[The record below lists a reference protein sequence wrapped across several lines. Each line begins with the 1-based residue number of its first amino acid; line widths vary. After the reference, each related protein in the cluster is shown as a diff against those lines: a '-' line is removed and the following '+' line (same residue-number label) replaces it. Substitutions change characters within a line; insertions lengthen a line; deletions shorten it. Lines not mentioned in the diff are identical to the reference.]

1 MGFQKQDIER
11 AINQNR
17 LLFMWD
23 TGTGKTYA
31 LCSIIELLKYY
42 GETAKAIVL
51 TSSIGVLNL
60 GKEFKKLLPD
70 TYNSDRTLVIKS
82 VTHLKNR
89 FIFDND
95 DYDIII
101 CHYDCFRSIC
111 DAYDKRE
118 HKRTKKVKYRKTSVP
133 LDKWYGDKKGLVLMD
148 ECHLIGSATSQR
160 TKVLFMNAQ
169 FWEYRYFFSATPLDK
184 KQKMYA
190 LLRLLNKKLVLDMG
204 EEDWL
209 STFCQLGVNVGGRYL
224 PHAPNM
230 ATWDNKKWLK
240 LQDVLFDS
248 YAVKRTKDILNL
260 PPAIDVDLFRVDM
273 SEKHRKIYE
282 TFSSIVAEYTKL
294 KNDKEHEGLVKT
306 FYAQFSV
313 MMMCI
318 ENPEM
323 LKSSRTVKSMYELG
337 VNQTLLAQ
345 FETYINDFNY
355 AKDFA
360 KLEMLDAI
368 IKDECEESE
377 NKIIVFFFHPLTGKL
392 LKEIY
397 PNESFLTSDMP
408 DEKRFPVIEN
418 FRTSKNKVLFASINI
433 ANTSF
438 TLTECKA
445 AVYFERTWSYIDYDQ
460 SRGRIHRYGQTEE
473 VRYYNMCYEDSFDY
487 LQLKALETKGACV
500 ESLIKKNMFNS
511 KEWKTLFGG
520 SVEEMD
526 EFLEH
531 L

>member
-17 LLFMWD
+17 FLFMWD

-31 LCSIIELLKYY
+31 LCAIEELLKYY
-42 GETAKAIVL
+42 GETSKAIVL

-60 GKEFKKLLPD
+60 GKEFVKLLPD
-70 TYNSDRTLVIKS
+70 TYNQERTLVIKS
-82 VTHLKNR
+82 VTQLKNR
-89 FIFDND
+89 FIFDD
-95 DYDIII
+95 DTYDIVI
-101 CHYDCFRSIC
+101 CHYDCFRAIC

-118 HKRTKKVKYRKTSVP
+118 NKRTKKVKYRKSSVP
-133 LDKWYGDKKGLVLMD
+133 LDKWYGDKKGLILMD
-148 ECHLIGSATSQR
+148 ECHMIGSVNQR
-160 TKVLFMNAQ
+160 TKALFMNAK

-184 KQKMYA
+184 KQKMYP
-190 LLRLLNKKLVLDMG
+190 LLYLLNKKLVNGLN

-209 STFCQLGVNVGGRYL
+209 STFCQLGVKVGERFL

-230 ATWDNKKWLK
+230 ATWNEKKWLE
-240 LQDVLFDS
+240 LQDLLFDS
-248 YAVKRTKDILNL
+248 YASKRTKDLLNL
-260 PPAIDVDLFRVDM
+260 PPAIDMDLLEVPM
-273 SEKHRKIYE
+273 SKKHRTLYE
-282 TFSSIVAEYTKL
+282 AFSSIVSEYTKL

-323 LKSSRTVKSMYELG
+323 LKSSRTLKSMYDLG
-337 VNQTLLAQ
+337 VNKNNLVA
-345 FETYINDFNY
+345 FETLINEFDY
-355 AKDFA
+355 KKDFS
-360 KLEMLDAI
+360 KLEYLNAI
-368 IKDECEESE
+368 IKDECVEKG
-377 NKIIVFFFHPLTGKL
+377 NKILVFFYHPLTGKL

-397 PNESFLTSDMP
+397 PNETFLTSDLP
-408 DEKRFPVIEN
+408 DYERFPTIEK
-418 FRTSKNKVLFASINI
+418 FKKSDNKVLFASINI

-460 SRGRIHRYGQTEE
+460 SRGRIHRIGQDSE
-473 VRYYNMCYEDSFDY
+473 VRYYNMSYENSFDY

-500 ESLIKKNMFNS
+500 DSLIKKNMFTS

-520 SVEEMD
+520 STTDFDNM
-526 EFLEH
+526 LQK